1 MDQSITTARIV
12 RVALENITATKG
24 AMSLHVMSLVQ
35 MLRIT
40 LLRHLTMAPLRI
52 TMMVRLL
59 PRTVVL
65 LEKAIC
71 LANQVKV
78 IAVPL
83 IGVLHLSITDIR
95 LRGSDITM
103 TMRIM
108 SITMIT
114 STMVI
119 MVTTSIMNT
128 TDHHLTCSSM
138 S

>member
-1 MDQSITTARIV
+1 M
-12 RVALENITATKG
+12 VALENITATRG
-24 AMSLHVMSLVQ
+24 AMALHVTSLVQ

-59 PRTVVL
+59 RRTVVL

-78 IAVPL
+78 IAVLL
-83 IGVLHLSITDIR
+83 IGVLHPSITDIR

>member
-1 MDQSITTARIV
+1 
-12 RVALENITATKG
+12 
-24 AMSLHVMSLVQ
+24 MSLHVMSLVQ

-83 IGVLHLSITDIR
+83 MGVLHLSITDIR

-128 TDHHLTCSSM
+128 MDHHLTCSSM